1 MRNRSVTFILSLL
14 LLSVH
19 SALPAYAQDSDD
31 DDEPCTTSVITDYV
45 IEGSTIVGT
54 VVLHEF
60 GHFVVAKMAGSQ
72 EVYMD
77 FTPFKYGPTSL
88 AATLVDPVG
97 LTDADFTWIS
107 IAGVGTTRLM
117 AEGADLLSKQWDDVE
132 GCPSFGRRLTSA
144 FFIKGRLDFPLY
156 VVTNMFME
164 LASVEGG
171 DMSILISS
179 TLGDKTT
186 DRILGYGGLLL
197 IAGVDLWFDRERL
210 FRHLGVTWGVRQ
222 ERRVDDVGV
231 IESEWR
237 LSPVVSLDGFGL
249 YLSGRW

>member
-1 MRNRSVTFILSLL
+1 MRTRYLLSSLL
-14 LLSVH
+14 LFVLQFLTV
-19 SALPAYAQDSDD
+19 LQLNAQGSERSDD
-31 DDEPCTTSVITDYV
+31 EECGSSTLTGYI
-45 IEGSTIVGT
+45 IEGTTLVGT

-97 LTDADFTWIS
+97 LTDLDFTWIS

-117 AEGADLLSKQWDDVE
+117 AEGADLLSKRWDDDE
-132 GCPSFGRRLTSA
+132 GCPGFGRRLTSA
-144 FFIKGRLDFPLY
+144 FFVKGRLDFPLY
-156 VVTNMFME
+156 VVSNMFTE
-164 LASVEGG
+164 ILGEKGG

-179 TLGDKTT
+179 TLGNETT
-186 DRILGYGGLLL
+186 DRIIGYGGLLV
-197 IAGVDLWFDRERL
+197 IAGVDLWFDRHRI
-210 FRHLGVTWGVRQ
+210 FRHLEVASGAYQYPR
-222 ERRVDDVGV
+222 DDVGM
-231 IESEWR
+231 IESEWE
-237 LSPVVSLDGFGL
+237 LTPVVSLDGFGL